1 MTKVY
6 FLDNFDSFSYNLVD
20 ELSLLGLDLVV
31 YRNNISAET
40 IFNKMSAEVDPVILV
55 LSPGTWRAIG
65 SRLFARVN

>member
-40 IFNKMSAEVDPVILV
+40 IF
-55 LSPGTWRAIG
+55 
-65 SRLFARVN
+65 